1 MPIGVYARSEQILDK
16 NAPISDNN
24 GVSHTHDNSAAVLQ
38 QVPVSGAF
46 FLFAV
51 GAGVR
56 SAILPPEYLDFEK
69 PIADLEKKIEEL
81 TLFTSN
87 GNIDLEEEI
96 LKLHKKA
103 DQLRVEI
110 YSRLTPW
117 QKVQLSRHPNRPYTL
132 DYIEAMLT
140 DFVEMHG
147 DRSFADDPAIVGGM
161 ARLDGLSVIVIG
173 HQKGRTLK
181 DRVFRNFGQ
190 PNPEG
195 YRKALR
201 LMRFAEKFNKPII
214 TLIDT
219 QGAYPGIGAEE
230 RGQGESIARNLYV
243 MSGLKVPIVSVI
255 IGEGGSG
262 GALALG
268 VADRVLMLEH
278 ATYSV
283 ISPEGCA
290 AILWNNGSK
299 ANEAADLLK
308 ITAQDLF
315 QMKVIDEM
323 VEEPIGGA
331 HRDPRRAAELLKE
344 AVTRNLSEIRST
356 LPAALVGLR
365 YEKFRKLG
373 MFDQI

>member
-1 MPIGVYARSEQILDK
+1 MPQ
-16 NAPISDNN
+16 
-24 GVSHTHDNSAAVLQ
+24 
-38 QVPVSGAF
+38 
-46 FLFAV
+46 
-51 GAGVR
+51 
-56 SAILPPEYLDFEK
+56 EYLEFEK
-69 PIADLEKKIEEL
+69 PIAELEKKIEEL

-87 GNIDLEEEI
+87 GGIDLEEEI
-96 LKLHKKA
+96 LKLQKKS
-103 DQLRVEI
+103 DQLVVEI

-117 QKVQLSRHPNRPYTL
+117 QKVQISRHANRPYTL

-140 DFVEMHG
+140 DFIEMHG
-147 DRSFADDPAIVGGM
+147 DRSFSDDSAIVCGI
-161 ARLDGLSVIVIG
+161 AKLDGMPVVVIG
-173 HQKGRTLK
+173 HQKGRTTK
-181 DRVFRNFGQ
+181 ERVFRNFGQ

-201 LMRFAEKFNKPII
+201 LMRFAEKFNRPII

-219 QGAYPGIGAEE
+219 QGAAPGIGAEE
-230 RGQGESIARNLYV
+230 RGQGESIARNLAV
-243 MSGLKVPIVSVI
+243 MSMLNVPIISVV

-268 VADRVLMLEH
+268 VTDRVLMLEH

-290 AILWNNGSK
+290 TILWHNSAK
-299 ANEAADLLK
+299 ASEAAELLK

-315 QMKVIDEM
+315 QMKVIDEV
-323 VEEPIGGA
+323 VEEPLGGA
-331 HRDPRRAAELLKE
+331 HRDPRRAAELLKD
-344 AVTRNLSEIRST
+344 AISRNLTEIKNIPT
-356 LPAALVGLR
+356 QELIKLR